1 MVVERARLDRA
12 QLLALA
18 DVLAAVRPIE
28 LARVLVTF
36 DRSADE
42 AVGLAVVKGLAGS
55 TTRSA
60 VGAEFLRAR
69 LSKYPAS
76 VRAAGEEW
84 LASATAGGTTQ
95 AARLDDL
102 VSTLGTGD
110 VLRGQAVFNGDKGAC
125 LSCHAIGYVGGRIG
139 PDLTRIGQVR
149 ADRDLVEA
157 IVFPNASFARGYEPV
172 RVRTRTGLE
181 HAGMLRSE
189 TPEAVILGTLDGGET
204 RIPRADIATLEPAAV
219 SLMPPGY
226 GDLLS
231 RQELSDL
238 VAFLRAAR

>member
-1 MVVERARLDRA
+1 M
-12 QLLALA
+12 
-18 DVLAAVRPIE
+18 
-28 LARVLVTF
+28 
-36 DRSADE
+36 
-42 AVGLAVVKGLAGS
+42 
-55 TTRSA
+55 RSA

-69 LSKYPAS
+69 LSKYPAT
-76 VRAAGEEW
+76 VRAALDAW
-84 LASATAGGTTQ
+84 LTSTATDNATQ

-102 VSTLGTGD
+102 VKTLGTGD
-110 VLRGQAVFNGDKGAC
+110 VLGGQAVFNSDKGAC
-125 LSCHAIGYVGGRIG
+125 LSCHAVGYIGGRIG

-157 IVFPNASFARGYEPV
+157 IVFPSVSFARGYEPV
-172 RVRTRTGLE
+172 HVRTRSGVE

-189 TPEAVILGTLDGGET
+189 TPEAVILGTVDGAET
-204 RIPRADIATLEPAAV
+204 RVVRSDIASLEPAAV